1 MTFRNA
7 QSDVEFGISGACAS
21 VTGRTTIAASAATIV
36 RLEEAKKQDEAG
48 RKTPRAR
55 RRAERKRKSAGA
67 RAPADAVV

>member
-1 MTFRNA
+1 M
-7 QSDVEFGISGACAS
+7 QGAATNNDASYDLGRGCAS